1 VAEEPIVTEPV
12 VTPPE
17 NSTIR
22 DMRAKVEESTR
33 AAKAAADEAAQL
45 KAQLDAIEREKMSE
59 QEKLR
64 ADLALAQEKAKE
76 LDTVRDEHGRFASAF
91 ENLYNEALSQV
102 PEDKRADVERLT
114 SQGSWADRYQA
125 LQSASKLIGT
135 TGVSVPRIQ
144 PTSPSVVTDPQVT
157 PPTKT
162 NLDVAKSGGVF
173 GIPDIREVQYRK
185 ATKLPQGE

>member
-1 VAEEPIVTEPV
+1 
-12 VTPPE
+12 
-17 NSTIR
+17 
-22 DMRAKVEESTR
+22 MRAKVEESTR